1 MSKKTVAA
9 QKGHT
14 LPVCFLNTTM
24 TQAILSK
31 DMPKRLQYRSLHL
44 TQNPSTPCKTIYIDT
59 DA

>member
-1 MSKKTVAA
+1 
-9 QKGHT
+9 
-14 LPVCFLNTTM
+14 M